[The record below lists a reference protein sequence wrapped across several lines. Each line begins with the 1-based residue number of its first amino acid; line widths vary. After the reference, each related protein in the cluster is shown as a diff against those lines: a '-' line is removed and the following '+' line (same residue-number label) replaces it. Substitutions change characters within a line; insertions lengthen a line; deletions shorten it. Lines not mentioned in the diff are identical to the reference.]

1 MVKLPVPFSVARE
14 PARVW
19 EVCRYV
25 KRRFVLLIL
34 LVTGVLAVS
43 AAPAGAD
50 DVPLIADIDLEA
62 LLEQEL
68 ANLNVNDFYLLEH
81 LVDIDAKVKDRQTRM
96 SAVRDEADRIFAR
109 FQTIENHISFDREQ
123 SATVLGKAFEKV
135 VRTYTITEQPQPEQP
150 QQEEALSGD
159 SDLSAPG
166 KDVLLGAATRGDL
179 SDVDT
184 IVPAATLQTLD
195 VGTKRPPEVAATTSP
210 KYEGPSVLVM
220 VLEELER
227 SQSTQAEL
235 RETLRDEIAALSVQ
249 LEDMEE
255 FETELDGVIRG
266 LRAELVAVAARNIE
280 WDPEDI
286 SPETIIL
293 PSSAPIASG
302 WGRRWHPILRIM
314 RMHYGS
320 DFDADRGAPVWAAHQ
335 GVVETATYMKDFGR
349 VIVLNHGNGFSTLYG
364 HLNKILVKYGDI
376 VRQGQRI
383 GDVGS
388 SGLSTG
394 PHLHFEMRVDHVLRN
409 PKKYLPY

>member
-14 PARVW
+14 PARFW
-19 EVCRYV
+19 KVCRYV

-34 LVTGVLAVS
+34 LATGVLAVS

-266 LRAELVAVAARNIE
+266 LRAELVAIDARNIE

-293 PSSAPIASG
+293 PSSAPISSG

-364 HLNKILVKYGDI
+364 HLNKISVKYGDI
-376 VRQGQRI
+376 VPQGQRI